1 MGDRFDRL
9 AARHA
14 NVEVLL
20 RRPGIGHNNGPTFD
34 MSWEAWV
41 WRRAAAKAWKT
52 PKPEVAMMR
61 LKRAERLGITYREL
75 TSVIMDSG
83 AHLSAA
89 VMPLSLAARVRR
101 GPNRE
106 IIVEPR
112 NSIAALV
119 AKFRGRLFVLGD
131 IDAVPGLSDEERA
144 GFLSLLNRAFDG
156 KVEALGWGHDGPAIR
171 AILKANAL
179 PHQEAFMVGAGM
191 GHRVLAEAAGLPVAL
206 DTVEIRNG
214 RLFHAIGLVDQP
226 LEAHAIDFVATIDPP
241 RERVKLQGT
250 AIINGLPTR
259 ISIGIRT
266 ESASG
271 PPVTVH
277 ADLPGGHLAFEGWTG
292 HRSTDDPLHGSMSA
306 TSTSPATF
314 IASVRPPTLHTSI
327 RLN

>member
-89 VMPLSLAARVRR
+89 VIPLSLAARVRR
-101 GPNRE
+101 GPKGE

-112 NSIAALV
+112 NSVAALV

-131 IDAVPGLSDEERA
+131 IDAVPGLSDEERS

-171 AILKANAL
+171 AMLKANAL
-179 PHQEAFMVGAGM
+179 PHQEAFMVGAGV
-191 GHRVLAEAAGLPVAL
+191 GHRVLAEAAGLPL
-206 DTVEIRNG
+206 TKDIDTW
-214 RLFHAIGLVDQP
+214 LA
-226 LEAHAIDFVATIDPP
+226 
-241 RERVKLQGT
+241 
-250 AIINGLPTR
+250 PT
-259 ISIGIRT
+259 G
-266 ESASG
+266 
-271 PPVTVH
+271 
-277 ADLPGGHLAFEGWTG
+277 
-292 HRSTDDPLHGSMSA
+292 
-306 TSTSPATF
+306 
-314 IASVRPPTLHTSI
+314 
-327 RLN
+327 

>member
-9 AARHA
+9 STRHA

-89 VMPLSLAARVRR
+89 VIPLSLAARVRR

-112 NSIAALV
+112 NSVAALV
-119 AKFRGRLFVLGD
+119 AKYRGRLFVLGD

-144 GFLSLLNRAFDG
+144 EFLPILNWAFDG
-156 KVEALGWGHDGPAIR
+156 KVEAVGWGHDGPAIR
-171 AILKANAL
+171 SMLKANAL

-191 GHRVLAEAAGLPVAL
+191 GHRILAEAAGLPL
-206 DTVEIRNG
+206 TKDIDTW
-214 RLFHAIGLVDQP
+214 
-226 LEAHAIDFVATIDPP
+226 
-241 RERVKLQGT
+241 
-250 AIINGLPTR
+250 
-259 ISIGIRT
+259 
-266 ESASG
+266 
-271 PPVTVH
+271 
-277 ADLPGGHLAFEGWTG
+277 LA
-292 HRSTDDPLHGSMSA
+292 
-306 TSTSPATF
+306 PAG
-314 IASVRPPTLHTSI
+314 
-327 RLN
+327 